1 MPHPYYAAH
10 YSSAAGQSSHAQPV
24 TYVQLR
30 AFYTFYLPPF
40 FVLTPEYIDEHLL
53 VLNKPAGL
61 LCVPGRGPDKQDCLS
76 VRAQQQWPDAL
87 VVHRLDQGTSG
98 LVVMARS
105 LPVQRALG
113 DAFAARQVD
122 KRYMAIVHGQPVL
135 QAQPANADAALL
147 ASMPQD
153 GESWSLID
161 LPLWPDWER
170 RPLQRVDYEL
180 GKPSQT
186 WWRAES
192 VAEAQALPPVP
203 PGCTRL
209 WLAPVTG
216 RTHQLRLH
224 MQAVG
229 HPMLGDGLYAPPDAL
244 AMAPRLLLQAREIAF
259 THPVT
264 GEPLACSLPAD
275 F

>member
-1 MPHPYYAAH
+1 M
-10 YSSAAGQSSHAQPV
+10 
-24 TYVQLR
+24 
-30 AFYTFYLPPF
+30 
-40 FVLTPEYIDEHLL
+40 LTPEYIDEHLL

-76 VRAQQQWPDAL
+76 VRAQQQWPDTL

-105 LPVQRALG
+105 LAVQRALG

-122 KRYMAIVHGQPVL
+122 KRYMAVVVGQPAP
-135 QAQPANADAALL
+135 QALPADAALP

-153 GESWSLID
+153 GEHWSLVD

-170 RPLQRVDYEL
+170 RPLQRVDFEL

-186 WWRAES
+186 WWRA
-192 VAEAQALPPVP
+192 VVDAEAQALPAVP

-224 MQAVG
+224 MLAIG

-244 AMAPRLLLQAREIAF
+244 ALAPRLLLQAREIAF

-264 GEPLACSLPAD
+264 GAPLACSLPAD

>member
-1 MPHPYYAAH
+1 M
-10 YSSAAGQSSHAQPV
+10 
-24 TYVQLR
+24 
-30 AFYTFYLPPF
+30 
-40 FVLTPEYIDEHLL
+40 LTPEYIDEHLL

-76 VRAQQQWPDAL
+76 ARAQQQWPDAL
-87 VVHRLDQGTSG
+87 IVHRLDQGTSG

-105 LPVQRALG
+105 TAVQRALG

-122 KRYMAIVHGQPVL
+122 KRYMAVVWGEPT
-135 QAQPANADAALL
+135 AQEPPADAALHT
-147 ASMPQD
+147 SMPQD
-153 GESWSLID
+153 GERWNLID
-161 LPLWPDWER
+161 LPLYPDWER
-170 RPLQRVDYEL
+170 RPLQRVDHEL

-186 WWRAES
+186 WWRAAS
-192 VAEAQALPPVP
+192 NAETTALPAIP

-224 MQAVG
+224 LQALG
-229 HPMLGDGLYAPPDAL
+229 HPMLGDGLYAPPDVL
-244 AMAPRLLLQAREIAF
+244 VLAPRLLLQAREIVFA
-259 THPVT
+259 HPVSDERVACT
-264 GEPLACSLPAD
+264 LAAD